1 MQIFSELR
9 YPSRWYTKILTLLLA
24 LGFFAVLATS
34 AISGFLVYRIV
45 KPQRSAPE
53 ISLASFPGHPEV
65 VDFTLPDLGRR
76 EGWFF
81 PGVRRGPTV
90 VLCHGYESSRGEL
103 LTLVSDLQDHQY
115 NVFVFDFAAHGAN
128 SGVSTLGY
136 READE
141 LRKALDVLAA
151 RGDLDPT
158 RFGLWGYNLGAYA
171 ALREAEDDKR
181 IRALILDSVYDD
193 PQQMVRI
200 GVEHNG
206 LGAFP
211 FMVRAAQRIFGYLN
225 GNAPRPLCST
235 PILTICWGSSYTESS
250 ISARM

>member
-115 NVFVFDFAAHGAN
+115 NVFVLDRKSTRLN
-128 SGVSTLGY
+128 SSH
-136 READE
+136 
-141 LRKALDVLAA
+141 
-151 RGDLDPT
+151 P
-158 RFGLWGYNLGAYA
+158 
-171 ALREAEDDKR
+171 
-181 IRALILDSVYDD
+181 
-193 PQQMVRI
+193 
-200 GVEHNG
+200 
-206 LGAFP
+206 
-211 FMVRAAQRIFGYLN
+211 
-225 GNAPRPLCST
+225 
-235 PILTICWGSSYTESS
+235 S
-250 ISARM
+250 ISYAVFCLKKKNQQQT

>member
-65 VDFTLPDLGRR
+65 VDFTLPDSGRR

-90 VLCHGYESSRGEL
+90 GLCHGSDFRRADL
-103 LTLVSDLQDHQY
+103 PTLVLGLHVHQC
-115 NVFVFDFAAHGAN
+115 H
-128 SGVSTLGY
+128 
-136 READE
+136 
-141 LRKALDVLAA
+141 
-151 RGDLDPT
+151 
-158 RFGLWGYNLGAYA
+158 
-171 ALREAEDDKR
+171 
-181 IRALILDSVYDD
+181 
-193 PQQMVRI
+193 
-200 GVEHNG
+200 
-206 LGAFP
+206 
-211 FMVRAAQRIFGYLN
+211 
-225 GNAPRPLCST
+225 
-235 PILTICWGSSYTESS
+235 
-250 ISARM
+250 

>member
-115 NVFVFDFAAHGAN
+115 NVFVFKVGDQRQQFATAGFVTMA
-128 SGVSTLGY
+128 
-136 READE
+136 
-141 LRKALDVLAA
+141 
-151 RGDLDPT
+151 
-158 RFGLWGYNLGAYA
+158 
-171 ALREAEDDKR
+171 
-181 IRALILDSVYDD
+181 
-193 PQQMVRI
+193 
-200 GVEHNG
+200 
-206 LGAFP
+206 
-211 FMVRAAQRIFGYLN
+211 
-225 GNAPRPLCST
+225 
-235 PILTICWGSSYTESS
+235 
-250 ISARM
+250 